1 MEYGIQNT
9 KEDMGMKRVFAVL
22 LACLLALSVC
32 AFAEEK
38 DPAHEQGYTETGD
51 GWTSTVTWMK
61 NGELNIFGK
70 LYYPADFDESKKY
83 PAIIMCHG
91 TDATHATFEKGQWP
105 MKMAQQG
112 YISYVFDFCGG
123 AEKSL
128 SDLDVLHFSGETM
141 QADIVA
147 VLEQIKA
154 LPYVNTDKI
163 FIMGQS
169 RGGIMAAMAAGRRPE
184 EYAGLILLYPGMGM
198 IDRLIANYPDL
209 SAVEGDTIVDNGHTF
224 GKCFLT
230 DVYDWDVAGTC
241 SQYKGNVLLIH
252 GIADKT
258 VEYTQSL
265 KALTEYYAGTESQLV
280 LVSGKQSVHAFD
292 VFWKPGQVIAW
303 NAVTDYM
310 ATEVAREKKDK

>member
-1 MEYGIQNT
+1 
-9 KEDMGMKRVFAVL
+9 MKKLIAL
-22 LACLLALSVC
+22 LMILALGLLSC
-32 AFAEEK
+32 AFAEAA
-38 DPAHEQGYTETGD
+38 DPTIEEGYTETGD
-51 GWTSTVTWMK
+51 GWTSVVTWMK

-70 LYYPADFDESKKY
+70 LYYPADFDESRTY

-91 TDATHATFEKGQWP
+91 TDASHATYEKGQWP

-123 AEKSL
+123 SLNSL
-128 SDLDVLHFSGETM
+128 SDLDVMQLSGETM
-141 QADIVA
+141 QADISA
-147 VLEQIKA
+147 ILEQVQA
-154 LPYVNTDKI
+154 LPYVNNDKI

-169 RGGIMAAMAAGRRPE
+169 RGGIMAAMAAGRHPDDF
-184 EYAGLILLYPGMGM
+184 AGMILLYPGMGM
-198 IDRLIANYPDL
+198 IDRMIANYPDL
-209 SAVEGDTIVDNGHTF
+209 DAIEGDTIEDNGHTF

-258 VEYTQSL
+258 VEYEQSV
-265 KALTEYYAGTESQLV
+265 KALTEYYAESESQLV

-292 VFWKPGQVIAW
+292 VFWQPGQTIAW
-303 NAVTDYM
+303 NAVINYM
-310 ATEVAREKKDK
+310 ATEVAREPAEK